1 MNSIRNKLKAAASV
15 PVLCLLMVFL
25 TVPVFS
31 LNAAAGASDS
41 AASSVTPI
49 AAGASDSDASDSA
62 GASAAAAKRPIR
74 IGYMDY
80 GSFIEQDE
88 DGNYTGFGVE
98 FLSDIAEYTGWTYE
112 YVYDTWPNLLKRVEE
127 HDIDFLGTPQK
138 TPEREKIYDFADIS
152 SGVEQTIIYTRLGNN
167 DIY

>member
-1 MNSIRNKLKAAASV
+1 MRMNSIRNMLKAAASV

-62 GASAAAAKRPIR
+62 GASAAAATRPIR
-74 IGYMDY
+74 LGDMDS
-80 GSFIEQDE
+80 GSFI
-88 DGNYTGFGVE
+88 
-98 FLSDIAEYTGWTYE
+98 
-112 YVYDTWPNLLKRVEE
+112 
-127 HDIDFLGTPQK
+127 
-138 TPEREKIYDFADIS
+138 
-152 SGVEQTIIYTRLGNN
+152 
-167 DIY
+167 

>member
-1 MNSIRNKLKAAASV
+1 MNSIRNMLKAAASV

-31 LNAAAGASDS
+31 LTAAAGASDS

-112 YVYDTWPNLLKRVEE
+112 YVYDTKRPSGRRYTTLRIFPAVSSRRSF
-127 HDIDFLGTPQK
+127 IPGLVTM
-138 TPEREKIYDFADIS
+138 TSITTIS
-152 SGVEQTIIYTRLGNN
+152 RQ
-167 DIY
+167 